1 MAASVQVSQESTAEV
16 AVTPQQIGVVQVAPD
31 RSVSV
36 TVEARP
42 AAAVE
47 VTESV
52 THLTF
57 TPAQVPQITI
67 QSAVPSTTIEVCR
80 QGPPGPQGI
89 PGPVGSQFSVT
100 AAVPLGG
107 HRVIALNADR
117 KGVYAD
123 QADVLATTV
132 VGFSA
137 SAAVVGDGVMLVQS
151 GPLEY
156 PAGGLTPEQPVFL
169 GSDGLITQT
178 PPSSGWLLRVG
189 TALATDY
196 IAVDIGPAYW
206 LGV

>member
-16 AVTPQQIGVVQVAPD
+16 IVTPQQVGVVQVAPD

-42 AAAVE
+42 AATVE
-47 VTESV
+47 VTESI
-52 THLTF
+52 TQLTI
-57 TPAQVPQITI
+57 TPARAPQVTI
-67 QSAVPSTTIEVCR
+67 QPVVPSTTIEVCR
-80 QGPPGPQGI
+80 QGPPGPQGD
-89 PGPVGSQFSVT
+89 PGPTGGQFSITT
-100 AAVPLGG
+100 AQAVGG

-117 KGVYAD
+117 EGVYAD

-137 SAAVVGDGVMLVQS
+137 NAAVAGDDVTLVQS

-156 PAGGLTPEQPVFL
+156 PAGGLIPEQPVFL

-189 TALATDY
+189 TALATNY
-196 IAVDIGPAYW
+196 ITVDIGPAYW
-206 LGV
+206 LGA